1 MPHSILRSQI
11 VKTVSGT
18 KAPVEREVLIKEL
31 EASLRPVE
39 SSSQKEIRFGYWA
52 LAGAKVEL
60 VGLNFAK

>member
-1 MPHSILRSQI
+1 MSHSILRSQI
-11 VKTVSGT
+11 VKTVSRT
-18 KAPVEREVLIKEL
+18 KAPVEREVLKEL
-31 EASLRPVE
+31 EALLRPAE